1 MPDNHPPLVNRQ
13 PCDTPVDA
21 VEADIREGYV
31 AYLAE
36 VAEGEWEG
44 VTLSTAIPFDEYR
57 RDYWRDALPDLM
69 AGTY

>member
-1 MPDNHPPLVNRQ
+1 MHDNSPTPGHRQ
-13 PCDTPVDA
+13 PCDTPIEA

-44 VTLSTAIPFDEYR
+44 VSLSTAIPFDEYR
-57 RDYWRDALPDLM
+57 RDFWREALPDLM

>member
-1 MPDNHPPLVNRQ
+1 MHDNSPTPGHRQ
-13 PCDTPVDA
+13 PCDTPIET

-44 VTLSTAIPFDEYR
+44 VSLSTAIPFDEYR
-57 RDYWRDALPDLM
+57 RDFWREALPDLM
-69 AGTY
+69 AGNY